1 MMIFSLLIAT
11 AAVFQL
17 RVAAETFNQPPI
29 FQDLPDV
36 DLVRVDDTYYYSAST
51 FHYSPGAPIL
61 RSYDLVNWEYL
72 SHSLPSFDFNDPKF
86 NLTKGRAYNGGV
98 YASSL
103 RYHKTQKTFYWL
115 GCIQKNGETYVYTAP
130 KIEGPWTKAST
141 ISNYCLYDAGLLVD
155 DDDTIYVSSGQWTPN
170 GAESQTWISKL
181 DENLQVEKQES
192 VFKSNEGLGYIEGS
206 RFYKINGTYFL
217 WLTNPGVGRGQII
230 VKSSGDVWGPYD
242 SWHRVLKNNGNPIE
256 GSGSPHQ
263 GAFVETPKG
272 DYWYMAF
279 VELGTSG
286 RFPVLAP
293 LKWDEEGWPN
303 VELDSNANW
312 KSSYDYP
319 LPRHNVEPVE
329 GTFEFTESKLPP
341 RFEWNHDPN
350 NDKWTTGPDGL
361 VLHTATITN
370 DFFSAQNT
378 MTHRILGPQ
387 SNVTIELD
395 YSSMVDGDRAGL
407 VSLRYDAGWIGIAK
421 DGDSTTLQMVDNAA
435 MDPDNNFVTTSKGTV
450 IASKSISGGKIWL
463 RCQISTVFPNRS
475 TFLYSTDGKTFVKL
489 GQEHVT
495 KQGGVWFT
503 GTRHGIFNF
512 ATKKGGGHVVVK
524 KFDIRLS

>member
-1 MMIFSLLIAT
+1 MMTFSLFLAA
-11 AAVFQL
+11 AAVFHL
-17 RVAAETFNQPPI
+17 PVAAETFNQPPI
-29 FQDLPDV
+29 FLDLPDI
-36 DLVRVDDTYYYSAST
+36 DLIRVDDTYYYSAST

-61 RSYDLVNWEYL
+61 RSYDF
-72 SHSLPSFDFNDPKF
+72 LPSFDFNDHKSQ
-86 NLTKGRAYNGGV
+86 LDKRKGVQWR
-98 YASSL
+98 S
-103 RYHKTQKTFYWL
+103 
-115 GCIQKNGETYVYTAP
+115 KNGKTYVYTAP
-130 KIEGPWTKAST
+130 KIEGPWTKASS
-141 ISNYCLYDAGLLVD
+141 ISNYCLHDAGLLID
-155 DDDTIYVSSGQWTPN
+155 DHDSIYVSSGQWTPN
-170 GAESQTWISKL
+170 GADSQTWISKL
-181 DENLQVEKQES
+181 DKNLQVEKQD
-192 VFKSNEGLGYIEGS
+192 
-206 RFYKINGTYFL
+206 
-217 WLTNPGVGRGQII
+217 
-230 VKSSGDVWGPYD
+230 GDVWGPYD
-242 SWHRVLKNNGNPIE
+242 SWHRVLKNNGKPIE

-263 GAFVETPKG
+263 GALVETPEG
-272 DYWYMAF
+272 DYWYMAY

-293 LKWDEEGWPN
+293 LKWDEGGWPN
-303 VELDSNANW
+303 VDLDSNGHW

-329 GTFEFTESKLPP
+329 GTFEFKESKLPP

-350 NDKWTTGPDGL
+350 NGKWTTGPDGL
-361 VLHTATITN
+361 VLHTATITD

-378 MTHRILGPQ
+378 LTHRILGPQ
-387 SNVTIELD
+387 SNATIELD

-407 VSLRYDAGWIGIAK
+407 VSLRYDAGWIAIAK
-421 DGDSTTLQMVDNAA
+421 DGSSTTLQMVDKAA
-435 MDPDNNFVTTSKGTV
+435 IDPDNSFVTTSKGNV

-463 RCQISTVFPNRS
+463 RCQISTVSRNRS

-512 ATKKGGGHVVVK
+512 ATKKSGGHVIVK

>member
-1 MMIFSLLIAT
+1 MILSLLMAA

-17 RVAAETFNQPPI
+17 PVAAETFNQPPI
-29 FQDLPDV
+29 FQDLPDI
-36 DLVRVDDTYYYSAST
+36 DLIRVDNSYYYSAST

-61 RSYDLVNWEYL
+61 RSYDLINWEYL
-72 SHSLPSFDFNDPKF
+72 AHSLPSLDFNDPKF

-103 RYHKTQKTFYWL
+103 HYHKKQKKFYWL
-115 GCIQKNGETYVYTAP
+115 GCIQKNGKTYVYTAP

-141 ISNYCLYDAGLLVD
+141 ISNYCLYDAGLLI

-181 DENLQVEKQES
+181 DKNLQVEKQES
-192 VFKSNEGLGYIEGS
+192 VFKSNEELGYIEGS

-242 SWHRVLKNNGNPIE
+242 SWHRVLKNNGKPID

-263 GAFVETPKG
+263 GAFVDTTDG

-303 VELDSNANW
+303 VELDSNGNW
-312 KSSYDYP
+312 KSSYNYP
-319 LPRHNVEPVE
+319 LPRHNAEPVE
-329 GTFEFTESKLPP
+329 GTFQFKESKLPP

-350 NDKWTTGPDGL
+350 NDKWSTGSDGL
-361 VLHTATITN
+361 VLHTATITD

-378 MTHRILGPQ
+378 LTHRILGPQ
-387 SNVTIELD
+387 SNVTIEL
-395 YSSMVDGDRAGL
+395 
-407 VSLRYDAGWIGIAK
+407 
-421 DGDSTTLQMVDNAA
+421 
-435 MDPDNNFVTTSKGTV
+435 
-450 IASKSISGGKIWL
+450 GGA
-463 RCQISTVFPNRS
+463 
-475 TFLYSTDGKTFVKL
+475 
-489 GQEHVT
+489 
-495 KQGGVWFT
+495 WFT

-512 ATKKGGGHVVVK
+512 ATKKSGGHVVVK
-524 KFDIRLS
+524 AFDIRLS

>member
-1 MMIFSLLIAT
+1 MAV
-11 AAVFQL
+11 AAGFQL
-17 RVAAETFNQPPI
+17 PAATETFNQPPI
-29 FQDLPDV
+29 FQDLPDI
-36 DLVRVDDTYYYSAST
+36 DLIRVDDTYYYS
-51 FHYSPGAPIL
+51 PGATIL

-72 SHSLPSFDFNDPKF
+72 SHYLPSFDFNDPKF
-86 NLTKGRAYNGGV
+86 NLTKGGAYNGGV

-103 RYHKTQKTFYWL
+103 RYHKTQKNFYWL
-115 GCIQKNGETYVYTAP
+115 GLSRKTERPTFTQRQRLKGRGRKHHLE
-130 KIEGPWTKAST
+130 
-141 ISNYCLYDAGLLVD
+141 LLLL
-155 DDDTIYVSSGQWTPN
+155 
-170 GAESQTWISKL
+170 K
-181 DENLQVEKQES
+181 KKES
-192 VFKSNEGLGYIEGS
+192 VFKSNQELGYIEGS

-242 SWHRVLKNNGNPIE
+242 SWHRILKNNGKPIE

-263 GAFVETPKG
+263 GAFVETPEG

-293 LKWDEEGWPN
+293 LKWDEKGWPN
-303 VELDSNANW
+303 VKLDSNGNW
-312 KSSYDYP
+312 KSSYNYP
-319 LPRHNVEPVE
+319 LPRHNIKPVE
-329 GTFEFTESKLPP
+329 GTFEFKEPKLPP

-361 VLHTATITN
+361 VLYTATIT
-370 DFFSAQNT
+370 DDLFSAQNT
-378 MTHRILGPQ
+378 LTHRILGPQ

-407 VSLRYDAGWIGIAK
+407 VSLRYDAGWIGIVK
-421 DGDSTTLQMVDNAA
+421 DGSSTTLQMVDNAA
-435 MDPDNNFVTTSKGTV
+435 MDPDNSFVTTSKGNV

-463 RCQISTVFPNRS
+463 RCQISTVSPNRS

-512 ATKKGGGHVVVK
+512 ATKKSGGHVVVK